1 MEIWK
6 LLFAML
12 VTLALFIGL
21 PIIFGTYGLMPPLNP
36 KAIYILLVTA
46 GGLVLKI
53 LFGDMISGE
62 FEYQR
67 HGYDLCIVTLGA
79 SLSSLSLQIMTDQD
93 LFPGLQNARV
103 FAGLASVVSSPIS
116 QRIVLLF
123 GVFLLSCIMS
133 LVTARV
139 GMAIKKDSTKAKNS
153 LRLLNFLIGSGVFG
167 AYILM
172 LITKG

>member
-1 MEIWK
+1 MGIWK
-6 LLFAML
+6 LLLAIL

-36 KAIYILLVTA
+36 KAKYILAITA
-46 GGLVLKI
+46 GGLVFKI
-53 LFGDMISGE
+53 LFGDLISGK

-79 SLSSLSLQIMTDQD
+79 SLSSLSLQIMSDHD
-93 LFPGLQNARV
+93 LFPDLQQARV
-103 FAGLASVVSSPIS
+103 FAGLASISPNPVS
-116 QRIVLLF
+116 QRIVLLL

-139 GMAIKKDSTKAKNS
+139 GMAIREETTKGKNYLS
-153 LRLLNFLIGSGVFG
+153 LFNFLMGAGVFG